1 MHRVL
6 WEHRMGT
13 VTQSNMSGKIFK
25 EKMKRDLS
33 LRKLGVDQMEGELKK
48 AF

>member
-1 MHRVL
+1 
-6 WEHRMGT
+6 MGT

-25 EKMKRDLS
+25 EKMKHDLS
-33 LRKLGVDQMEGELKK
+33 LRKIVVDQMERGLKK